1 MTLAR
6 PSKRTTTITMEQGRN
21 DNNDYIP
28 FNPYDPEENGMNEY
42 ERNTNEWNRSNQVQ
56 EMRARRSAA
65 INNTPAY
72 YTGDRIHHIRSIQM
86 QHYDLWN
93 QLFGNERL
101 HPSLMAYA
109 QASVDAVNDQTNTL
123 RFAGELEVSLLMQEN
138 FRPGVHLACFVV
150 HLTPHRQFRDG
161 HLILMEFGDRSHT
174 HQTVS
179 QMFGLNNDDSRAIV
193 LQATEYQILEYLAED
208 DDAMELLHSCFLQPD
223 FAPMRFAFVVPVLH
237 HDDDD
242 QRGYYVQNRNAGNVH
257 RWHDFAHV
265 HDDDGHEDAPVAVV
279 AAAPVEEVMIAIPP
293 PPPINNFA
301 DIYMEELQ
309 RNDANYNIIPY
320 YDDEDEDDEDDDDEE
335 EIEAQG

>member
-6 PSKRTTTITMEQGRN
+6 TSKRTTITMEQGHHP
-21 DNNDYIP
+21 DNEYIN
-28 FNPYDPEENGMNEY
+28 FNPYDPDQNGMNEY
-42 ERNTNEWNRSNQVQ
+42 DRITDEWNRSNQVQ

-86 QHYDLWN
+86 HHYDHWN
-93 QLFGNERL
+93 QLFGNEL
-101 HPSLMAYA
+101 LNPSLMAYA
-109 QASVDAVNDQTNTL
+109 QASLDAVNDQTNTL
-123 RFAGELEVSLLMQEN
+123 RFAGQMEVSLLMQEN

-161 HLILMEFGDRSHT
+161 HLIQIEFGDESRT
-174 HQTVS
+174 HQTIS
-179 QMFGLNNDDSRAIV
+179 QMFGLNNYDSHAIV
-193 LQATEYQILEYLAED
+193 MQATEYQILEYLAED

-257 RWHDFAHV
+257 RWHDFADV
-265 HDDDGHEDAPVAVV
+265 HGGDEDVLPVAVV
-279 AAAPVEEVMIAIPP
+279 APVVAPVVIAIPP

-301 DIYMEELQ
+301 DIYMQELH
-309 RNDANYNIIPY
+309 RDDANYNNIIPY
-320 YDDEDEDDEDDDDEE
+320 DDEE
-335 EIEAQG
+335 MEAQG

>member
-1 MTLAR
+1 
-6 PSKRTTTITMEQGRN
+6 MEQGHHP
-21 DNNDYIP
+21 DNEYIN
-28 FNPYDPEENGMNEY
+28 FNPYDPDQNGMNEY
-42 ERNTNEWNRSNQVQ
+42 DRITDEWNRSNQVQ

-86 QHYDLWN
+86 HHYALWN
-93 QLFGNERL
+93 QLFGNEL
-101 HPSLMAYA
+101 LNPLLMAYA
-109 QASVDAVNDQTNTL
+109 QASLDAVNDQTNTL
-123 RFAGELEVSLLMQEN
+123 RFAGQMEVSLLMQEN

-161 HLILMEFGDRSHT
+161 HLIQVEFGDESRT

-179 QMFGLNNDDSRAIV
+179 QMFGLNNYDSHAIV
-193 LQATEYQILEYLAED
+193 RQATEYQILEYLAED

-257 RWHDFAHV
+257 RWHDFADV
-265 HDDDGHEDAPVAVV
+265 HGGDEDVLPVAVV
-279 AAAPVEEVMIAIPP
+279 APVVAPVVIAIPP

-301 DIYMEELQ
+301 DIYMQELH
-309 RNDANYNIIPY
+309 RDDANYNNIIPY
-320 YDDEDEDDEDDDDEE
+320 DDEE
-335 EIEAQG
+335 MEAQG

>member
-1 MTLAR
+1 
-6 PSKRTTTITMEQGRN
+6 MEQGHHHP
-21 DNNDYIP
+21 DNEYIN
-28 FNPYDPEENGMNEY
+28 FNPYDPEQNGINEY
-42 ERNTNEWNRSNQVQ
+42 DRITDEWNRSNQVQ

-86 QHYDLWN
+86 HHYDLWN
-93 QLFGNERL
+93 QLFGNEL
-101 HPSLMAYA
+101 LNPSLMAYA
-109 QASVDAVNDQTNTL
+109 QASLDAVNDQTNTL
-123 RFAGELEVSLLMQEN
+123 RFAGQMEVSLLMQEN

-150 HLTPHRQFRDG
+150 CMTPHRQFRDG
-161 HLILMEFGDRSHT
+161 HLIQIEFGEGSRT

-179 QMFGLNNDDSRAIV
+179 QMFELNNYDSRAIV
-193 LQATEYQILEYLAED
+193 RQATEYQILEYLAED

-257 RWHDFAHV
+257 RWHDFADV
-265 HDDDGHEDAPVAVV
+265 HDGHEDAPPLP
-279 AAAPVEEVMIAIPP
+279 AAAIPP

-301 DIYMEELQ
+301 DIYMQELH
-309 RNDANYNIIPY
+309 RDDANYNIIPY
-320 YDDEDEDDEDDDDEE
+320 YEDDDEDDDEE
-335 EIEAQG
+335 MEAQG

>member
-1 MTLAR
+1 
-6 PSKRTTTITMEQGRN
+6 MEQGHHP
-21 DNNDYIP
+21 DNEYIN
-28 FNPYDPEENGMNEY
+28 FNPYDPEQNGMNEY
-42 ERNTNEWNRSNQVQ
+42 DRITDEWNRSNQVQ

-86 QHYDLWN
+86 HHYALWN
-93 QLFGNERL
+93 QLFGHELLNPL
-101 HPSLMAYA
+101 LMAYA
-109 QASVDAVNDQTNTL
+109 QASLDAVNDQTNTL
-123 RFAGELEVSLLMQEN
+123 RFAGQMEVSLLMQEN

-161 HLILMEFGDRSHT
+161 HLIQIEFGDESRT
-174 HQTVS
+174 HQTIS
-179 QMFGLNNDDSRAIV
+179 QMFGLNNYDSHAIV
-193 LQATEYQILEYLAED
+193 MQATEYQILEYLAED

-257 RWHDFAHV
+257 RWHDFADV
-265 HDDDGHEDAPVAVV
+265 HGGDEDVLPVAVV
-279 AAAPVEEVMIAIPP
+279 APVVAPVVIAIPP

-301 DIYMEELQ
+301 DIYMQELH
-309 RNDANYNIIPY
+309 RDDANYNNIIPY
-320 YDDEDEDDEDDDDEE
+320 DDEE
-335 EIEAQG
+335 MEAQG